1 METYEF
7 EGKTAEEAIEKA
19 SRELNI
25 PVEELDV
32 HIIEP
37 GSAGIFGLVGSRK
50 TKVRVNVT
58 REEEEELDEIVA
70 TDETGAADEA
80 EADTGY
86 VFEEE
91 EVGVDEAAVET
102 AFESYGDSYLEKSKE
117 VLEKLLSLIPVEAKV
132 TVGQA
137 KGKINLNIEGD
148 ASGALIGRKGKTLDA
163 IEYIVNRIINNT
175 SDKKIKIV
183 IDSENYRQ
191 RHIDSL
197 NELALKLG
205 EKVKNQKKT
214 LSTPP
219 LNPHDRRIVHLALKS
234 DERLD
239 TKSRGEGLLKK
250 VVVILKK

>member
-1 METYEF
+1 METYVF

-58 REEEEELDEIVA
+58 REEEVEETDT
-70 TDETGAADEA
+70 TDER
-80 EADTGY
+80 EADKEI

-91 EVGVDEAAVET
+91 EAEVDEAVTEAVIENY
-102 AFESYGDSYLEKSKE
+102 SDNYLESSKE
-117 VLEKLLSLIPVEAKV
+117 ILEKLLALIPVEAKV
-132 TVGQA
+132 TVGQS
-137 KGKINLNIEGD
+137 KGKIDLNIEGD
-148 ASGALIGRKGKTLDA
+148 ASGVLIGRKGKTLDA

-175 SDKKIKIV
+175 SDKKIKV
-183 IDSENYRQ
+183 EIDSENYRQ

-197 NELALKLG
+197 QELALKLG
-205 EKVKNQKKT
+205 EKVKQQKKA

-234 DERLD
+234 DDRLD

>member
-50 TKVRVNVT
+50 TKVRVNIT
-58 REEEEELDEIVA
+58 REEEVEETDTVDEVEP
-70 TDETGAADEA
+70 DNGF
-80 EADTGY
+80 

-91 EVGVDEAAVET
+91 ETEVDEAVVEAAVENY
-102 AFESYGDSYLEKSKE
+102 SDNYLENSKE
-117 VLEKLLSLIPVEAKV
+117 ILEKLLALIPVEAKV
-132 TVGQA
+132 TVGQS

-148 ASGALIGRKGKTLDA
+148 ASGVLIGRKGKTLDA
-163 IEYIVNRIINNT
+163 IEYIVNRIVNNT
-175 SDKKIKIV
+175 SDKKIKVV

-197 NELALKLG
+197 QELALKLG
-205 EKVKNQKKT
+205 EKVKKQKKS

-234 DERLD
+234 DDRLD

-250 VVVILKK
+250 VVIILKK

>member
-50 TKVRVNVT
+50 TKVRVNIT
-58 REEEEELDEIVA
+58 REEEVEE
-70 TDETGAADEA
+70 TDTANES
-80 EADTGY
+80 EADNGI

-91 EVGVDEAAVET
+91 EAEVDEAVAEA
-102 AFESYGDSYLEKSKE
+102 AFENYSDNYLENSKE
-117 VLEKLLSLIPVEAKV
+117 ILEKLLALIPVEAKV
-132 TVGQA
+132 TVGQS

-148 ASGALIGRKGKTLDA
+148 ASGVLIGRKGKTLDS

-175 SDKKIKIV
+175 SDKKIKVV

-205 EKVKNQKKT
+205 EKVKEQKKA

-234 DERLD
+234 DARLD

>member
-37 GSAGIFGLVGSRK
+37 GSAGIFGLVGSKK
-50 TKVRVNVT
+50 TKVRINVS
-58 REEEEELDEIVA
+58 REEEV
-70 TDETGAADEA
+70 DETCVPDEGEADNGYVCDENEVESDEA
-80 EADTGY
+80 GS
-86 VFEEE
+86 
-91 EVGVDEAAVET
+91 ET
-102 AFESYGDSYLEKSKE
+102 VAESYSDNYLESSKE
-117 VLEKLLSLIPVEAKV
+117 ILEKLLSLIPVEATV
-132 TVGQA
+132 TVGQS

-148 ASGALIGRKGKTLDA
+148 ASGVLIGRKGKTLDA
-163 IEYIVNRIINNT
+163 VEYIVNRIINNT
-175 SDKKIKIV
+175 SDKKIKVV

-205 EKVKNQKKT
+205 EKVKKQKKA

-219 LNPHDRRIVHLALKS
+219 LNPHDRRIVHLALKN
-234 DERLD
+234 DDRLD

>member
-37 GSAGIFGLVGSRK
+37 GSAGIFGLVGSKK
-50 TKVRVNVT
+50 TKVRVNIT
-58 REEEEELDEIVA
+58 REEEVDETCTTEDVEADNGYVCDEI
-70 TDETGAADEA
+70 EA
-80 EADTGY
+80 ESDDTGS
-86 VFEEE
+86 
-91 EVGVDEAAVET
+91 EAVV
-102 AFESYGDSYLEKSKE
+102 ESYSDNYLESSKE
-117 VLEKLLSLIPVEAKV
+117 ILEKLLSLIPVEATV
-132 TVGQA
+132 TVGQS
-137 KGKINLNIEGD
+137 KGKINLNIEGE
-148 ASGALIGRKGKTLDA
+148 ASGVLIGRKGKTLDA

-175 SDKKIKIV
+175 SDKKIKVV

-205 EKVKNQKKT
+205 EKVKKQKKS

-219 LNPHDRRIVHLALKS
+219 LNPHDRRIVHLALKN
-234 DERLD
+234 DDRLD

-250 VVVILKK
+250 VVIIPKK

>member
-50 TKVRVNVT
+50 TRVRVNVSK
-58 REEEEELDEIVA
+58 EEEETIE
-70 TDETGAADEA
+70 ETGATEEAESDNGYAFDDDESEGDEA
-80 EADTGY
+80 KA
-86 VFEEE
+86 
-91 EVGVDEAAVET
+91 EAAVE
-102 AFESYGDSYLEKSKE
+102 SYPENYLEKAKE
-117 VLEKLLSLIPVEAKV
+117 VLEKLLSLIPVEARV
-132 TVGQA
+132 AVSQSR
-137 KGKINLNIEGD
+137 GKINLNIEGD
-148 ASGALIGRKGKTLDA
+148 ASGVLIGRKGKTLDS

-175 SDKKIKIV
+175 SEKKIKIV

-205 EKVKNQKKT
+205 EKVKKQKKS

-219 LNPHDRRIVHLALKS
+219 LNPHDRRIVHLALKN

>member
-37 GSAGIFGLVGSRK
+37 GSAGIFGLVGTRK
-50 TKVRVNVT
+50 TRVRVNVV
-58 REEEEELDEIVA
+58 REEEEEVE
-70 TDETGAADEA
+70 ETGAMEEV
-80 EADTGY
+80 EADKDY
-86 VFEEE
+86 SFDDEESE
-91 EVGVDEAAVET
+91 GEEAAVET
-102 AFESYGDSYLEKSKE
+102 AVESYSDNYLEKSKE
-117 VLEKLLSLIPVEAKV
+117 VLEKLLALIPVEAKV
-132 TVGQA
+132 AVGQA

-148 ASGALIGRKGKTLDA
+148 TSGVLIGRKGKTLDA

-175 SDKKIKIV
+175 SDKKIKVI

-205 EKVKNQKKT
+205 EKVKKQKKS

-219 LNPHDRRIVHLALKS
+219 LNPHDRRIVHLALKN
-234 DERLD
+234 DNQLD

>member
-25 PVEELDV
+25 PIEELDV

-58 REEEEELDEIVA
+58 REEEEVEEPCAIEEVEAGNGYACDEV
-70 TDETGAADEA
+70 EA
-80 EADTGY
+80 EIDDTGS
-86 VFEEE
+86 
-91 EVGVDEAAVET
+91 EAIA
-102 AFESYGDSYLEKSKE
+102 ESYSDNYLESSKD
-117 VLEKLLSLIPVEAKV
+117 VLEKLLSLIPVEATV
-132 TVGQA
+132 TVGQS

-148 ASGALIGRKGKTLDA
+148 ASGVLIGRKGKTLDA
-163 IEYIVNRIINNT
+163 IEYIVNRIVNNT

-205 EKVKNQKKT
+205 EKVKKQKKA

-219 LNPHDRRIVHLALKS
+219 LNPHDRRIVHLALKN
-234 DERLD
+234 DDKLD

-250 VVVILKK
+250 VVIIPKK